1 MKNLIF
7 SILFFLVT
15 VNSWSQK
22 YYDLNDF
29 EYFIDFNDMYA
40 SLKFQDYVIKGE
52 IEDIL
57 SHYGNR
63 YTVIKGDSIHWLLEQ
78 SENKNKYRSYL
89 ILKGEYKEVQKLA
102 KWEFSGKKLE
112 VLASDRI
119 YSDYFRDYFNFI
131 DEDEYYR
138 YKAHRQIGEYLADAN
153 LIGEYKIKVFRDN
166 GINYNNLNIKGTL
179 EINKKGILIK
189 TNLPTLT
196 KFSGYY
202 DSRLNENVNFVK
214 SVTFAGVIEN
224 KDGGI
229 FSLNLDFKKKIA
241 TLVYLEVTL
250 NSKEV
255 ELNTR
260 NTTTFII
267 ED

>member
-7 SILFFLVT
+7 SILFFLT
-15 VNSWSQK
+15 TFNSWSQK

-29 EYFIDFNDMYA
+29 EYFIDFNNMYA
-40 SLKFQDYVIKGE
+40 SLKFQDYEIKGE

-112 VLASDRI
+112 VLASDKI
-119 YSDYFRDYFNFI
+119 YSGYFRDYFNFI

-138 YKAHRQIGEYLADAN
+138 YKADRQIGEYLADAN
-153 LIGEYKIKVFRDN
+153 LIGEYKIKLYRDN

-202 DSRLNENVNFVK
+202 DSRLNTNINFVK
-214 SVTFAGVIEN
+214 SGTFAGVIED
-224 KDGGI
+224 KDGAL
-229 FSLNLDFKKKIA
+229 FSLSLDVKKKTA
-241 TLVYLEVTL
+241 TLVYLEVNL
-250 NSKEV
+250 NNKAI

>member
-15 VNSWSQK
+15 FNSWSQK
-22 YYDLNDF
+22 YYDINDF
-29 EYFIDFNDMYA
+29 EYFIDFNNMYA
-40 SLKFQDYVIKGE
+40 NLKFQDHEIEGE

-78 SENKNKYRSYL
+78 SDNKNKYRSYL
-89 ILKGEYKEVQKLA
+89 ILKGEYKEVQQLA

-112 VLASDRI
+112 VLASDKI
-119 YSDYFRDYFNFI
+119 YSDYFKDYFNFI
-131 DEDEYYR
+131 NEEEYNR
-138 YKAHRQIGEYLADAN
+138 YKKDRQIGEYLAEAD
-153 LIGEYKIKVFRDN
+153 LIGEYKVKLYRDN
-166 GINYNNLNIKGTL
+166 GISYNNLNIKGTL

-189 TNLPTLT
+189 TNLPSLT
-196 KFSGYY
+196 KFSGNY
-202 DSRLNENVNFVK
+202 DAQLNSNIEFVK
-214 SVTFAGVIEN
+214 NGVIAGIIEN
-224 KDGGI
+224 KEGAI
-229 FSLNLDFKKKIA
+229 FSLNLDIKKKTV
-241 TLVYLEVTL
+241 TLVYLQINL
-250 NSKEV
+250 NNKEI
-255 ELNTR
+255 ELSTR

>member
-1 MKNLIF
+1 MKNLTF
-7 SILFFLVT
+7 SILFFLAT
-15 VNSWSQK
+15 FNSWSQK

-29 EYFIDFNDMYA
+29 EYFIDFNNMKA
-40 SLKFQDYVIKGE
+40 NLKFQDYEIKGE

-112 VLASDRI
+112 VLASDKI
-119 YSDYFRDYFNFI
+119 YSNYFRDYFNFI

-138 YKAHRQIGEYLADAN
+138 YKADRQIGEYLAEAN
-153 LIGEYKIKVFRDN
+153 LIGEYKIKVYRDN

-202 DSRLNENVNFVK
+202 DSRLNTNISFVK
-214 SVTFAGVIEN
+214 SGTFAGVIEN
-224 KDGGI
+224 KDGAM
-229 FSLNLDFKKKIA
+229 FSLSLDVKKKTA
-241 TLVYLEVTL
+241 TLVYLEVNLNNKVIELDTL
-250 NSKEV
+250 
-255 ELNTR
+255 